1 MKRLVII
8 FTWDE
13 KIVGDNIVDLE
24 EVVIDVSNNNNVTN
38 EDIDF

>member
-1 MKRLVII
+1 MG
-8 FTWDE
+8 W
-13 KIVGDNIVDLE
+13 KIDGDNIIDLE

>member
-13 KIVGDNIVDLE
+13 KIDGDNIIDLE